1 MNREIKF
8 RAWDKFNKKMIEW
21 NDRLDEWM
29 IALRDKYNKTE
40 ERNHLEFMQYTGLK
54 DKNGKEIYEGDI
66 ILSKYFDERL
76 EKYVERKA
84 KVIFEDGCFQVKD
97 KQFWQPS
104 LYNIMTKGWTV
115 QVIDNIHEATEE
127 QKEEW
132 GLEWKKD

>member
-76 EKYVERKA
+76 EKYIGRKA

-104 LYNIMTKGWTV
+104 LYNIMTEGWTV

-132 GLEWKKD
+132 GL

>member
-76 EKYVERKA
+76 EKYIERKA

-132 GLEWKKD
+132 GL

>member
-29 IALRDKYNKTE
+29 IALRDKHNKTE

-76 EKYVERKA
+76 EKYIERKA

-104 LYNIMTKGWTV
+104 LYNIMTEGWTV

-132 GLEWKKD
+132 GL

>member
-54 DKNGKEIYEGDI
+54 DKNGEDIYEGDI

-76 EKYVERKA
+76 EKYIERKA

-104 LYNIMTKGWTV
+104 LYNIMTEGWTV

-132 GLEWKKD
+132 GL

>member
-76 EKYVERKA
+76 EKYIERKA

-104 LYNIMTKGWTV
+104 LYNIMTEGWTV

-132 GLEWKKD
+132 GL